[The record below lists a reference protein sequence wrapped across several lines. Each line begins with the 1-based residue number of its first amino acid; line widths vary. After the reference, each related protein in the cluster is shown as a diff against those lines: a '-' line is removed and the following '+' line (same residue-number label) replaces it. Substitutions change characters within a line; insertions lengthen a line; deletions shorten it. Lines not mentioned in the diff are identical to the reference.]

1 MAQIDDMALFVQVV
15 KSDGLAAAG
24 RKLGL
29 SPASM
34 TARINKLELRY
45 QTRLLS
51 RNTRSIA
58 LTEEGERFYQGCLRI
73 VEEMAA
79 IEASLKG
86 TDDQLTG
93 SLRITAASDFGR
105 HYVAPAVA
113 DFVKLHPDVTPCL
126 YLTDGLVKLVEDRL
140 DLAIRFGNLPD
151 SNLIAKPLIDNYRV
165 LCASPDYLSRCGLP
179 EHPSDL
185 LNHRCL
191 VMERMGQLLNEW
203 FFHDET
209 DFSLKVQPAMVCS
222 DGEMIRQWALDGCGI
237 ALKSYVDVMRD
248 IKMGKLIPVLEGK
261 IRDFN
266 PNDIDTIGLQIIY
279 PSRKYQ
285 PRQVKA
291 FIEYLEDWIK
301 KALED

>member
-15 KSDGLAAAG
+15 QSGGLAAAG

-34 TARINKLELRY
+34 TARVNKLEQRY

-58 LTEEGERFYQGCLRI
+58 LTEEGKRCYQGCLRI
-73 VEEMAA
+73 LEEVSA

-86 TDDQLTG
+86 EESQLAG

-105 HYVAPAVA
+105 HYVAPALA
-113 DFVKLHPDVTPCL
+113 EFVRRHPAVNPCL
-126 YLTDGLVKLVEDRL
+126 YLTDGLSKLVEDGL

-151 SNLIAKPLIDNYRV
+151 SNLIAKPLMENRRV
-165 LCASPDYLSRCGLP
+165 LCAAPEYIAQCGLP
-179 EHPSDL
+179 EKPDDL
-185 LNHRCL
+185 LKHRCL
-191 VMERMGQLLNEW
+191 VMERMGQPLNEW
-203 FFHDET
+203 YFHDET

-222 DGEMIRQWALDGCGI
+222 DGEMIRQWALEGCGI
-237 ALKSYVDVMRD
+237 ALKSYIDVMRD

-261 IRDFN
+261 VRGFS
-266 PNDIDTIGLQIIY
+266 PNDTDTIGLQIIY
-279 PSRKYQ
+279 LSRKYQ

-291 FIEYLEDWIK
+291 FIEYLEEWLK
-301 KALED
+301 KAL

>member
-15 KSDGLAAAG
+15 QSDGLAAAG

-34 TARINKLELRY
+34 TARVNKLEQRY
-45 QTRLLS
+45 QVRLLS

-58 LTEEGERFYQGCLRI
+58 LTEQGQRFYQGCLRI
-73 VEEMAA
+73 LEEMSA

-86 TDDQLTG
+86 EGSLLAG

-105 HYVAPAVA
+105 HYVAPALA
-113 DFVKLHPDVTPCL
+113 EFVRRHPAVNPCL
-126 YLTDGLVKLVEDRL
+126 YLTDGLSKLVEDGL

-151 SNLIAKPLIDNYRV
+151 SNLIAKPLMENRRV
-165 LCASPDYLSRCGLP
+165 LCAAPEYIAQYGLP
-179 EHPSDL
+179 EKPDDL
-185 LNHRCL
+185 LKHRCL
-191 VMERMGQLLNEW
+191 VMERMGQPLNEW
-203 FFHDET
+203 YFHDET

-222 DGEMIRQWALDGCGI
+222 DGAMIRQWVLEGCGI
-237 ALKSYVDVMRD
+237 ALKSYIDVMRD

-261 IRDFN
+261 VRGFS
-266 PNDIDTIGLQIIY
+266 PNDTDTIGLQIIY

-291 FIEYLEDWIK
+291 FIEYLEEWLK
-301 KALED
+301 KAL

>member
-24 RKLGL
+24 RRLGL

-34 TARINKLELRY
+34 TARVNKLEQRY

-58 LTEEGERFYQGCLRI
+58 LTEEGKRFYQGCLRI
-73 VEEMAA
+73 LEEMSA

-86 TDDQLTG
+86 ENDHLSG
-93 SLRITAASDFGR
+93 ALRITAASDFGR
-105 HYVAPAVA
+105 HYVAPALA
-113 DFVKLHPDVTPCL
+113 EFVKRHPAVNPCL
-126 YLTDGLVKLVEDRL
+126 YLTDGLDKLVEGGL

-151 SNLIAKPLIDNYRV
+151 SNLIARLLMDNRRV
-165 LCASPDYLSRCGLP
+165 LCASPDYIAQCGLP
-179 EHPSDL
+179 EKPADL
-185 LNHRCL
+185 LEHRCL
-191 VMERMGQLLNEW
+191 VMERMGQPLNEW

-209 DFSLKVQPAMVCS
+209 DVSLKVQPAMVCS

-237 ALKSYVDVMRD
+237 ALKSYIDVTRD

-261 IRDFN
+261 VRGFS
-266 PNDIDTIGLQIIY
+266 PNDTDTIGLQIIY

>member
-34 TARINKLELRY
+34 TARVNKLEQRY
-45 QTRLLS
+45 QARLLS

-58 LTEEGERFYQGCLRI
+58 LTEEGKRFYQGCLRI
-73 VEEMAA
+73 LEEMSA

-86 TDDQLTG
+86 ENDHLTG
-93 SLRITAASDFGR
+93 ALRITVASDFGR
-105 HYVAPAVA
+105 HYVAPALA
-113 DFVKLHPDVTPCL
+113 EFVKRHPAVTPCL
-126 YLTDGLVKLVEDRL
+126 YLTDGLDKLVEDGL
-140 DLAIRFGNLPD
+140 DIAIRFGNLPD
-151 SNLIAKPLIDNYRV
+151 SNLVARPLMDNRRV
-165 LCASPDYLSRCGLP
+165 LCAAPAYIEQYGLP
-179 EHPSDL
+179 EQPADL
-185 LNHRCL
+185 LKHRCL
-191 VMERMGQLLNEW
+191 VMERMGQPLNEW
-203 FFHDET
+203 YFHDET
-209 DFSLKVQPAMVCS
+209 DFSLKVQPAMLCS

-237 ALKSYVDVMRD
+237 ALKAYIDVMRD

-261 IRDFN
+261 VRGFS
-266 PNDIDTIGLQIIY
+266 PNDSDAIGLQIVY

-291 FIEYLEDWIK
+291 FIEYLDDWIK
-301 KALED
+301 KTLED